1 MSYPLLSFTLRAAL
15 CGSLRKPCMASSTA
29 KALAAALCICHGE
42 ERLQTHEVR
51 PEPFT
56 FMTVSNFTSLAYV
69 DDLMFFGSQADVSTL
84 IQDLQKD
91 LLLKV
96 TGTLDEGQSSSFLGR
111 NLKRTST
118 FISVGMSPSYIDAM
132 LELYGLKQCR
142 PALAPGTDALR
153 KQLDCEPLDPE
164 DHKRYRR
171 AVGQLLWLSS
181 VRP

>member
-1 MSYPLLSFTLRAAL
+1 
-15 CGSLRKPCMASSTA
+15 
-29 KALAAALCICHGE
+29 
-42 ERLQTHEVR
+42 
-51 PEPFT
+51 
-56 FMTVSNFTSLAYV
+56 
-69 DDLMFFGSQADVSTL
+69 MFFGSQADVSTL
-84 IQDLQKD
+84 IQDLQND

-96 TGTLDEGQSSSFLGR
+96 TGTLDAGQSSSFLGR

-153 KQLDCEPLDPE
+153 MQLDCEPLGPE

-181 VRP
+181 VRPDIMYAVKELSRGLPAPTTEHEAKVKHLLKYLAGPTTLSRNCNLHSHFHHSTKQ